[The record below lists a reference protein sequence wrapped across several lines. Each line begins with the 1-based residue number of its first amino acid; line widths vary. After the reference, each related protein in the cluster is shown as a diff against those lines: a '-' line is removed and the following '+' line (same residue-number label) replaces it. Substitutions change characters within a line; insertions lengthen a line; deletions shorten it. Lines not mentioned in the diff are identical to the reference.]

1 VATALTELR
10 NVCAFYKLLGTYP
23 LDTH

>member
-1 VATALTELR
+1 VATALAELR
-10 NVCAFYKLLGTYP
+10 SVCAFYKLLGTYP